1 VTRFKEFYAGSN
13 PVVYAQMWEDLQKT
27 EIPEACVD
35 NESAN
40 IEYFFMA
47 LYLLKYYLTENQL
60 ATFFKVCEKTTRKW
74 SWDYTKK
81 IQALKEKKVNT
92 TI

>member
-1 VTRFKEFYAGSN
+1 
-13 PVVYAQMWEDLQKT
+13 
-27 EIPEACVD
+27 
-35 NESAN
+35 
-40 IEYFFMA
+40 MA

-81 IQALKEKKVNT
+81 IQALKEEKVNT